1 MESGA
6 AVRRTGTR
14 PKGGRSRRSGTTEV
28 DTAALNRLLTALVSM
43 RDGNFRKRLTVSGE
57 GVMAEIAAVYNEV
70 ADRNLHLTGELS
82 RVRRMVGRE
91 GKLSERLETGA
102 CEGSWAAAID
112 ASNQLVDDLAR
123 PVSEVGRVLSA
134 VAEGDLDQR
143 MDLRTQAA
151 EGAGH
156 PLRGEFLK
164 VGRTVNNLVD
174 QLSAFTDEVTRV
186 ALEVGTEGKLGGQA
200 QVRGMSGSWKDL
212 TDSVNTMAY
221 RLTAQVRDIA
231 LVTTA
236 VAKGDLSRKVTVHV
250 AGEMLQLKNTVNTMV
265 DQLSSFSSEVTR
277 VAREVGTEGELGG
290 QAKVPGVAGVW
301 KDLTDSV
308 NTMAGNLTAQV
319 RGIAQVT
326 TAVANGDLSQKVR
339 VSARGEVAQL
349 AETINQMTETLRTF
363 ADEVTRVASEVGAKG
378 TLGGQAQVPGAAGTW
393 KDLTDSVNTVFRNL
407 TTQVRD
413 IATVTTAV
421 ANGDL
426 SQKVTVDVAGEMLE
440 LKNTVNTMVDQ
451 LSSFGAEV
459 TRVAREVGVE
469 GELGGQAQVPGAAG
483 TWKDLTDSVNT
494 AFRNLTGQVRNIAQV
509 TTAVANG
516 DLSQKVTVDVS
527 GEMLQLKNT
536 VNTMVDQL
544 SSFADQ
550 VTRMARDVGTEGR
563 LGGQARVEGV
573 SGTWKELTDSV
584 NFMAGNL
591 TSQVRQIA
599 QVTTAVARGDLSQKI
614 DVDARGEILELKNT
628 INTMVDQLSA
638 FAEQVTRVARDVGTE
653 GRLGGQAQV
662 PGVAGVWR
670 DLTDSVN
677 GMAGNLTSQVRNI
690 AQVATAVARGDLS
703 QKIDVDARGEILELK
718 NTLNTMVDQL
728 SNFAEQ
734 VTRVARE
741 VGTEGILGGQAEV
754 KGVSGTWKDLTQSVN
769 FMANNLTSQVRN
781 IAEVTTAVAMGDLSK
796 KITVDAKGE
805 ILELVTTVN
814 TMVDQLSSF
823 AEQVTRV
830 AREVGSEGILG
841 GQARVRGVTGIWKD
855 LTDNVN
861 LMANNLTSQVR
872 NISQVSAAV
881 ANGDLTKKVTV
892 EARGE
897 VAQLADTV
905 NTMVKTLSSFADE
918 VTRVARE
925 VGTEGRLGGQAHVP
939 GVSGTWKDLTDSVN
953 FMASNLTGQVR
964 QIAMVTT
971 AIAKGDMTKK
981 IDIDARGEILELK
994 TTINTMVDQLSSF
1007 ADQVT
1012 RVAREVGT
1020 EGILGG
1026 QARVRDVDGTWR
1038 DLTES
1043 VNEMAGNLTRQVRA
1057 IAAVAT
1063 AVTRGDLNLKI
1074 DVDAAG
1080 EIQVLQDNINTM
1092 IANLRDT
1099 TLANKEQDWLKGNLA
1114 RISALMQGR
1123 RELDDVASLIMSE
1136 LTPVVSAQ
1144 HGAFFLALPAGG
1156 TTEIGTEGG
1165 ADGSYEL
1172 RMRGSYAYAGGQMP
1186 ISFRPG
1192 EGLIGAVAEEKRMIL
1207 VENTPPGYLKISSG
1221 LGEAPPAHV
1230 IVLPVLFEGKVLGV
1244 IELASFTPFT
1254 QIQKD
1259 FLSQIAE
1266 MIGTSVNTISVNSKT
1281 EMLLKQSQEMTEQ
1294 LRERSDELENRQ
1306 KALQAANAELEEKA
1320 ELLAQ
1325 QNRDIEV
1332 KNTEI
1337 EEARQVLEE
1346 RAEQLAV
1353 SMRYKSEF
1361 LANMSHELRTPLN
1374 SLLILAKLL
1383 ADNAEGNL
1391 SPKQVEFAETI
1402 HGAGSDLLQLIND
1415 ILDLSKV
1422 EAGKMDV
1429 SPTRI
1434 ALVQL
1439 VDYVEATFRP
1449 LTAEKGLDFSVRVS
1463 PELPATLHT
1472 DEQRLLQVLRNLLS
1486 NAVKFTDTGAV
1497 ELVIRPAGA
1506 DVPTAIREQLL
1517 EAGSLR
1523 EADADLIAFSVTD
1536 TGIGIA
1542 ASKMLVI
1549 FEAFKQADGTTS
1561 RKYGGTG
1568 LGLSISRE
1576 IARLLGGEIHAAS
1589 EPGRGSTFTLYLPL
1603 HPSELPPQ
1611 GYAPPTPGG
1620 ARGELYRRSLDG
1632 GRPSLPGTQAGP
1644 ASMPS
1649 VQAQPVRP
1657 ALSAAEPAGQG
1668 QGGGAALFRRR
1679 RKAASDLEPRTAV
1692 PGQPNVV
1699 GAEDGWGSAED
1710 ELPVVPRTYDFH
1722 GEKVLIVDDDVRNV
1736 FALTSVLEQH
1746 GLAVLYAENGREG
1759 IEVLEQHDDVT
1770 VVLMDIMMPEM
1781 DGYATTSAIRR
1792 MPQFAGLPIIALT
1805 AKAMKGDREK
1815 AIDSGA
1821 SDYVTKP
1828 VDPDYLLSVMEQW
1841 MRGK

>member
-1 MESGA
+1 MEPGTA
-6 AVRRTGTR
+6 ARRGGGSGTR
-14 PKGGRSRRSGTTEV
+14 ARGGRSRGGTVQV
-28 DTAALNRLLTALVSM
+28 DAAALERLLAALVSM
-43 RDGNFRKRLTVSGE
+43 RDGNLRRRLTVSGD
-57 GVMAEIAAVYNEV
+57 GVMAEISAVFNEV
-70 ADRNLHLTGELS
+70 ADRQMHVTGELS
-82 RVRRMVGRE
+82 RVRRVVGRE
-91 GKLSERLETGA
+91 GKLSERLEAGA
-102 CEGSWAAAID
+102 GEGAWAAAIE
-112 ASNQLVDDLAR
+112 AANALVDDLAR

-143 MDLRTQAA
+143 MDLRS
-151 EGAGH
+151 EGADGAVR

-164 VGRTVNNLVD
+164 VARTANNLVD
-174 QLSAFTDEVTRV
+174 QLSVFASEVTRV
-186 ALEVGTEGKLGGQA
+186 AVEVGTDGKLGGQA
-200 QVRGMSGSWKDL
+200 QVRGVSGSWKDL
-212 TDSVNTMAY
+212 TDSVNTMAN

-236 VAKGDLSRKVTVHV
+236 VADGDLSQKVTANV
-250 AGEMLQLKNTVNTMV
+250 AGEMLELKNTVNRMV

-290 QAKVPGVAGVW
+290 QAEVAGVAGVW

-308 NTMAGNLTAQV
+308 NTMAGNLTNQV
-319 RGIAQVT
+319 RGIAEVT

-339 VSARGEVAQL
+339 VSARGEIAQL
-349 AETINQMTETLRTF
+349 ADTINQMTKTLRIF
-363 ADEVTRVASEVGAKG
+363 ADEVTRVSGEVGAEG
-378 TLGGQAQVPGAAGTW
+378 LLGGQAQVPGAAGTW
-393 KDLTDSVNTVFRNL
+393 KDLTDSVNTVFRNI

-413 IATVTTAV
+413 IAQVTTAV

-451 LSSFGAEV
+451 LSAFGSEV

-469 GELGGQAQVPGAAG
+469 GLLGGQAEVKGAAG

-494 AFRNLTGQVRNIAQV
+494 AFRNLTGQVRDIAQV

-516 DLSQKVTVDVS
+516 DLSQKVTVDVA
-527 GEMLQLKNT
+527 GEMLELKNT
-536 VNTMVDQL
+536 VNTMVSQL

-563 LGGQARVEGV
+563 LGGQARVDGV
-573 SGTWKELTDSV
+573 SGRWRELTDSV

-599 QVTTAVARGDLSQKI
+599 QVT
-614 DVDARGEILELKNT
+614 
-628 INTMVDQLSA
+628 
-638 FAEQVTRVARDVGTE
+638 
-653 GRLGGQAQV
+653 
-662 PGVAGVWR
+662 
-670 DLTDSVN
+670 
-677 GMAGNLTSQVRNI
+677 
-690 AQVATAVARGDLS
+690 TAVARGDLS

-754 KGVSGTWKDLTQSVN
+754 QGVSGTWKDLTQSVN
-769 FMANNLTSQVRN
+769 FMANNLTIQVRN
-781 IAEVTTAVAMGDLSK
+781 IAEVTTAVAKGDLSK
-796 KITVDAKGE
+796 KITVDARGE

-814 TMVDQLSSF
+814 TMVDQLSNF
-823 AEQVTRV
+823 ADEVTRV
-830 AREVGSEGILG
+830 AREVGTEGILG
-841 GQARVRGVTGIWKD
+841 GQARVRGVTGTWKD
-855 LTDNVN
+855 LSDNVN

-872 NISQVSAAV
+872 NISRVSAAV

-897 VAQLADTV
+897 VAELADTV
-905 NTMVKTLSSFADE
+905 NTMVTTLSSFADE

-925 VGTEGRLGGQAHVP
+925 VGTEGELGGQARVP
-939 GVSGTWKDLTDSVN
+939 GVSGTWKDLTESVN
-953 FMASNLTGQVR
+953 SMASNLTGQVR
-964 QIAMVTT
+964 QIAAVTT
-971 AIAKGDMTKK
+971 AIAKGDLTKK
-981 IDIDARGEILELK
+981 IDIDARGEIQELK
-994 TTINTMVDQLSSF
+994 STINTMVDQLSNF
-1007 ADQVT
+1007 AEEVT

-1020 EGILGG
+1020 DGQLGG

-1074 DVDAAG
+1074 DGVDAAG
-1080 EIQVLQDNINTM
+1080 EIQALQENINTM

-1099 TLANKEQDWLKGNLA
+1099 TLANEEQDWLKGNLA
-1114 RISALMQGR
+1114 RISGLMQGR
-1123 RELDDVASLIMSE
+1123 RDLDDVASLIMSE

-1144 HGAFFLALPAGG
+1144 HGAFFVAMPTGSAHSDAELVG
-1156 TTEIGTEGG
+1156 EGE
-1165 ADGSYEL
+1165 GSYEL
-1172 RMRGSYAYAGGQMP
+1172 RMRGSYGYSTGSMP
-1186 ISFRPG
+1186 TSFRPG
-1192 EGLIGAVAEEKRMIL
+1192 ETLIGTAAEEKRTIQ
-1207 VENTPPGYLKISSG
+1207 VNVPPGYLKISSG
-1221 LGEAPPAHV
+1221 LGEAAPAHV

-1244 IELASFTPFT
+1244 IELASFQPFT
-1254 QIQKD
+1254 QIQRD
-1259 FLSQIAE
+1259 FLNQLAELIA
-1266 MIGTSVNTISVNSKT
+1266 TTVNTISVNTKT
-1281 EMLLKQSQEMTEQ
+1281 EVLLQQSQELTEQ
-1294 LRERSDELENRQ
+1294 LKERSAELEHRQ
-1306 KALQAANAELEEKA
+1306 KELQGSNAELEEKA
-1320 ELLAQ
+1320 ELLAR

-1383 ADNAEGNL
+1383 ADNAETNL
-1391 SPKQVEFAETI
+1391 TPKQVEFAETI

-1497 ELVIRPAGA
+1497 ELVIRPAGT
-1506 DVPTAIREQLL
+1506 DVPQSIREQLL

-1523 EADADLIAFSVTD
+1523 DPEADLIAFSVTD

-1542 ASKMLVI
+1542 ASKMRVI

-1576 IARLLGGEIHAAS
+1576 IARLLGGEIFAAS

-1603 HPSELPPQ
+1603 SPTELPPGYGQ
-1611 GYAPPTPGG
+1611 GAADDPQQGAEEGAAGAVHPFPHFPPP
-1620 ARGELYRRSLDG
+1620 
-1632 GRPSLPGTQAGP
+1632 
-1644 ASMPS
+1644 
-1649 VQAQPVRP
+1649 PVRTE
-1657 ALSAAEPAGQG
+1657 ARSGAG
-1668 QGGGAALFRRR
+1668 ALFRHR
-1679 RKAASDLEPRTAV
+1679 RKAAAEASGARTAV
-1692 PGQPNVV
+1692 PGQP
-1699 GAEDGWGSAED
+1699 GQPIAADRAEQEVEAE
-1710 ELPVVPRTYDFH
+1710 PRRTFSFS
-1722 GEKVLIVDDDVRNV
+1722 GEKVLIVDDDIRNV

-1770 VVLMDIMMPEM
+1770 IVLMDIMMPEM
-1781 DGYATTSAIRR
+1781 DGYATTTAIRR

-1815 AIDSGA
+1815 AIESGA

-1828 VDPDYLLSVMEQW
+1828 VDPDHLLSVMEQW

>member
-6 AVRRTGTR
+6 ATRGTKTR
-14 PKGGRSRRSGTTEV
+14 AKGGQSLKNERKARGGTTAV
-28 DTAALNRLLTALVSM
+28 DTAALNRLLAALVSM
-43 RDGNFRKRLTVSGE
+43 RDGNFRKRLTVSGD
-57 GVMAEIAAVYNEV
+57 GVMSEIAAVFNEV

-91 GKLSERLETGA
+91 GKLTERLETGA
-102 CEGSWAAAID
+102 CEGSWATAID
-112 ASNQLVDDLAR
+112 HSNALVDDLVR

-134 VAEGDLDQR
+134 VAEGDLSPR
-143 MDLRTQAA
+143 MELRTQSPD
-151 EGAGH
+151 GTGH

-174 QLSAFTDEVTRV
+174 QLSTFTDEVTRV
-186 ALEVGTEGKLGGQA
+186 ASEVGTEGKLGGQA
-200 QVRGMSGSWKDL
+200 RVRGMSGSWKDL

-250 AGEMLQLKNTVNTMV
+250 AGEMLELKNTVNTMV

-290 QAKVPGVAGVW
+290 QAQVPGVAGVW

-308 NTMAGNLTAQV
+308 NLMAGNLTAQV

-326 TAVANGDLSQKVR
+326 TAVANGDLSQKVT

-349 AETINQMTETLRTF
+349 ADTINQMTETLRIF
-363 ADEVTRVASEVGAKG
+363 ADEVTRVANEVGAEG
-378 TLGGQAQVPGAAGTW
+378 RLGGQANVPGAAGTW

-407 TTQVRD
+407 TIQVRD
-413 IATVTTAV
+413 IAAVTTAV

-440 LKNTVNTMVDQ
+440 LKNTVNGMVDQ
-451 LSSFGAEV
+451 LSSFGSEV

-563 LGGQARVEGV
+563 LGGQAVVPGV
-573 SGTWKELTDSV
+573 AGTWKELTDSV
-584 NFMAGNL
+584 NGMAGNL
-591 TSQVRQIA
+591 TAQVRNIA

-628 INTMVDQLSA
+628 INTMVDQLSG
-638 FAEQVTRVARDVGTE
+638 FADQVTRVAREVGTE

-677 GMAGNLTSQVRNI
+677 GMAGNLTAQVRNI

-703 QKIDVDARGEILELK
+703 QKITVDARGEILELK

-728 SNFAEQ
+728 SSFAEE

-741 VGTEGILGGQAEV
+741 VGTEGQLGGQAEV
-754 KGVSGTWKDLTQSVN
+754 QGVSGTWKDLTQSVN
-769 FMANNLTSQVRN
+769 GMANNLTLQVRS
-781 IAEVTTAVAMGDLSK
+781 IADVTTAVAKGDLSK

-830 AREVGSEGILG
+830 AREVGTEGILG
-841 GQARVRGVTGIWKD
+841 GQAHVPGVTGIWKD
-855 LTDNVN
+855 LSDNVN
-861 LMANNLTSQVR
+861 LMAKNLTMQVR

-881 ANGDLTKKVTV
+881 ANGDLTRQVTI

-897 VAQLADTV
+897 VAQLADTI
-905 NTMVKTLSSFADE
+905 NTMVKTLSSFAE
-918 VTRVARE
+918 QVTKVARE
-925 VGTEGRLGGQAHVP
+925 VGTDGILGGQAHVP
-939 GVSGTWKDLTDSVN
+939 GVAGTWKDLTESVN
-953 FMASNLTGQVR
+953 QMASNLTGQVR
-964 QIAMVTT
+964 NIAMVTT
-971 AIAKGDMTKK
+971 AIAKGDLTKK

-1007 ADQVT
+1007 AEEVT

-1020 EGILGG
+1020 EGQLGG

-1057 IAAVAT
+1057 IARVAT

-1074 DVDAAG
+1074 DVDASG
-1080 EIQVLQDNINTM
+1080 EIQELQDYINKM

-1099 TLANKEQDWLKGNLA
+1099 TIANKEQDWLKGNLA

-1123 RELDDVASLIMSE
+1123 RDLEDVASLIMSE
-1136 LTPVVSAQ
+1136 LTPVVTAQ
-1144 HGAFFLALPAGG
+1144 HGAFFVAMPLL
-1156 TTEIGTEGG
+1156 
-1165 ADGSYEL
+1165 DGKDMSAEAEDQYEL
-1172 RMRGSYAYAGGQMP
+1172 RMLGSYGYSMGSMP
-1186 ISFRPG
+1186 TSFRPG
-1192 EGLIGAVAEEKRMIL
+1192 EALIGTAAEEKRTIL
-1207 VENTPPGYLKISSG
+1207 VENAPSGYLKISSG
-1221 LGEAPPAHV
+1221 LGEAPPAQV

-1259 FLSQIAE
+1259 FLNQIAE
-1266 MIGTSVNTISVNSKT
+1266 MIATSVNTISVNTKT
-1281 EMLLKQSQEMTEQ
+1281 EVLLKQSQELTEQ
-1294 LRERSDELENRQ
+1294 LRERSAELENRQ
-1306 KALQAANAELEEKA
+1306 KALQASNAELEEKA

-1449 LTAEKGLDFSVRVS
+1449 LTAEKGLDLSVRVS

-1486 NAVKFTDTGAV
+1486 NAVKFTDSGSV
-1497 ELVIRPAGA
+1497 ELVIRPAGM
-1506 DVPTAIREQLL
+1506 DVPQKIREQLL
-1517 EAGSLR
+1517 EAGSLT
-1523 EADADLIAFSVTD
+1523 EADAPLIAFSVTD

-1542 ASKMLVI
+1542 ASKMRVI

-1576 IARLLGGEIHAAS
+1576 IAQLLGGEIHAQS

-1603 HPSELPPQ
+1603 HPSELPPH
-1611 GYAPPTPGG
+1611 GYQQQ
-1620 ARGELYRRSLDG
+1620 L
-1632 GRPSLPGTQAGP
+1632 
-1644 ASMPS
+1644 
-1649 VQAQPVRP
+1649 P
-1657 ALSAAEPAGQG
+1657 ALDAGDLVASAADLAELSEVEIETPAEVRSYRETQNGA
-1668 QGGGAALFRRR
+1668 AALFRRR
-1679 RKAASDLEPRTAV
+1679 RRAATELEQRPA
-1692 PGQPNVV
+1692 PEQWSA
-1699 GAEDGWGSAED
+1699 AEQDVAPQSLRGIRFG
-1710 ELPVVPRTYDFH
+1710 
-1722 GEKVLIVDDDVRNV
+1722 GEKVLIVDDDIRNV

-1746 GLAVLYAENGREG
+1746 GLSVLYAENGREG
-1759 IEVLEQHDDVT
+1759 IEVLEQHDDVA

-1781 DGYATTSAIRR
+1781 DGYATTTAIRR

-1815 AIDSGA
+1815 AIESGA

-1828 VDPDYLLSVMEQW
+1828 VDPDHLLAVMDQW
-1841 MRGK
+1841 MRDQ